1 MRSAA
6 ALFVL
11 IAACPTA
18 EARTHRLVNGT
29 SPNREFRV
37 EVAQVDPGNIT
48 YRLVR
53 IADAAILLETT
64 SSYQPEEGAGDWPW
78 DESVDAEIHW
88 SDDNRYVVI
97 DEQVHNYIG
106 NVFIVAVRHD
116 RAETIPLPK
125 EEILAR
131 TRLHWDKFR
140 IRVAGLRGWS
150 SAHRLS
156 LSLAGQVRSGTL
168 PDGRG
173 VYEHRTFVIEL
184 VVSDRSAIIRSCRAG
199 TD

>member
-1 MRSAA
+1 M
-6 ALFVL
+6 
-11 IAACPTA
+11 
-18 EARTHRLVNGT
+18 
-29 SPNREFRV
+29 
-37 EVAQVDPGNIT
+37 DPGNIT
-48 YRLVR
+48 YNLVR
-53 IADAAILLETT
+53 ITDAAILHKTQ

-88 SDDNRYVVI
+88 SDDSRYVVI

-106 NVFIVAVRHD
+106 DVFIIAVRHN
-116 RAETIPLPK
+116 RAETIALPV
-125 EEILAR
+125 EAILAR
-131 TRLHWDKFR
+131 TKLHWDRYR
-140 IRVAGLRGWS
+140 IRVAGIRGWS

-173 VYEHRTFVIEL
+173 EYEHRTFAIEL
-184 VVSDRSAIIRSCRAG
+184 DVGDRSAIIKSCRPG